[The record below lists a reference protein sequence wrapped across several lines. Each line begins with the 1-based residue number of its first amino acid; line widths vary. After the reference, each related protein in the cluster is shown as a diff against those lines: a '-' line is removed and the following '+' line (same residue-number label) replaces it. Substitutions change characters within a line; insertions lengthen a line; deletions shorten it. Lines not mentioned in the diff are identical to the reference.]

1 MPILHLIITY
11 FKVQKLVLIPVILFQ
26 HPCLGDQTHILGQL
40 IQSSI
45 KCSEKCI
52 MKCSSNW
59 VQFNLNFLIQ
69 QVACYM
75 STVCDLKKRPPKFRI
90 TFIFFF
96 TLFSFSLVNLICIIK
111 YSWLCYYL
119 KSKQREQERLMSW
132 MEVILTTANKD

>member
-90 TFIFFF
+90 TFIFFLLCS
-96 TLFSFSLVNLICIIK
+96 LFLLLTWYALLSIHDCAIIWKVNK
-111 YSWLCYYL
+111 ENKRDSWVEW
-119 KSKQREQERLMSW
+119 KWS
-132 MEVILTTANKD
+132 